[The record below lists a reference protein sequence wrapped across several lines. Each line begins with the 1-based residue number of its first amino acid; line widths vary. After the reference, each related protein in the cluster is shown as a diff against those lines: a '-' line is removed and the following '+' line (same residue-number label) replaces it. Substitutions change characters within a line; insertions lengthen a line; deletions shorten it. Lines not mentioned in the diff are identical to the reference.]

1 MVAPVQVL
9 EPCIVVCLGIMNKSA
24 SEVWDKKES
33 SEVVKHQTLPFMD
46 RKTTVFVDIARAK
59 PKSQSCNRTKKN
71 RAYRNSPQDTLLFE
85 SMANAKYLIYSGI

>member
-1 MVAPVQVL
+1 
-9 EPCIVVCLGIMNKSA
+9 VVCLGIMNKSA

-59 PKSQSCNRTKKN
+59 PKSQSCNKPKKKTEHIEIHLKIHCSLK
-71 RAYRNSPQDTLLFE
+71 AWQTL
-85 SMANAKYLIYSGI
+85 SI